1 MWLPI
6 SQLWRFPP
14 GSGAAII
21 SAARL
26 ARMRASPLPRILRH
40 ATDAPLRRPVKWI
53 PQTANT
59 AQHRCLDHSPRPFGQ
74 PRIP

>member
-53 PQTANT
+53 PQSEEMV
-59 AQHRCLDHSPRPFGQ
+59 RCKIAPACCRDESHCEVP
-74 PRIP
+74 